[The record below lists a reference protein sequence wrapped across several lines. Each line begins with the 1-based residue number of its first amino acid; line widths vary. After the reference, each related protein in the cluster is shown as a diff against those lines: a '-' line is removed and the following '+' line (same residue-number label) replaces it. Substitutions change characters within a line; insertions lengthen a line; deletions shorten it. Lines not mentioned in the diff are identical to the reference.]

1 MWYNK
6 QERMSV
12 MSSRAKKKN
21 RNATGEKALSVTPPV
36 PAKKSK
42 TKRIV
47 CISALVTAGLLIF
60 ALLADLILAWSLV
73 HTWITPEKNGW
84 TQAPTEVGIWH
95 ETFELD
101 TVNGKVYGW
110 VMAAQ
115 QPVDEDAEE
124 WLPPEEYS
132 DKTVVFA
139 SNYDNT
145 RELLDLGGVDYFVD
159 FCKEGYN
166 VVTFDW
172 TGSGL
177 SEGDQNA
184 FLLDKT
190 EELRTVVNYALEKTD
205 ADFLAVQ
212 GIGFG
217 CYPAAQ
223 ITAEMAEVDALILDS
238 CYDRF
243 SDVLFGRFDAWAGA
257 WDLAPIRATAEW
269 LFPLMTDADP
279 DECSLSRWISRMQGK
294 YIFFI
299 QGESDELFG
308 VQPAKDLAALAAL
321 NSANRVTSWLLPNV
335 GHLRARTYDT
345 ETYFAKISAF
355 LTQART
361 EPQT

>member
-1 MWYNK
+1 
-6 QERMSV
+6 

-21 RNATGEKALSVTPPV
+21 RNAAEETISVTPPV
-36 PAKKSK
+36 SAKKRK
-42 TKRIV
+42 TKKII
-47 CISALVTAGLLIF
+47 CISALVTAGLLIL
-60 ALLADLILAWSLV
+60 ALSVNFLIALSLV
-73 HTWITPEKNGW
+73 RTWITPEKKGW
-84 TQAPTEVGIWH
+84 TQAPTEVGIWY

-115 QPVDEDAEE
+115 QPVDDDALE
-124 WLPPEEYS
+124 WLPPEGYS

-139 SNYDNT
+139 SNYDSS

-184 FLLDKT
+184 FLLDKA
-190 EELRTVVNYALEKTD
+190 EELRAVVDFALEKTD
-205 ADFLAVQ
+205 ADFLALQ

-223 ITAEMAEVDALILDS
+223 VTAEHQAVDALILDS
-238 CYDRF
+238 CYNDF
-243 SDVLFGRFDAWAGA
+243 SDVLFGRFENWAGA
-257 WDLAPIRATAEW
+257 WDLAPIRGTAAW
-269 LFPLMTDADP
+269 LFPRMAGVDP
-279 DECSLSRWISRMQGK
+279 AECSLTKFVSRMQGK
-294 YIFFI
+294 ALFFI
-299 QGESDELFG
+299 QGDVDEIFG
-308 VQPAKDLAALAAL
+308 SQPAKDLASLAAL
-321 NSANRVTSWLLPNV
+321 NASNRVSSWILPNV
-335 GHLRARTYDT
+335 GHLRARSYDS

-355 LTQART
+355 LTEA
-361 EPQT
+361 QTQGKV